1 MDKNFTKDFQVK
13 EISKFKIKD
22 FSTTYKGKLNKEE
35 GEKLTRR
42 KKNSMNYKKNSMQMA
57 ANLF

>member
-35 GEKLTRR
+35 RRKTATRR
-42 KKNSMNYKKNSMQMA
+42 KKET
-57 ANLF
+57 L